1 MISVFHSEN
10 VYLLLLHPSAY
21 IFYFYLS
28 VKFVIS
34 NCLYPH
40 RFIDAV
46 PHSVFCCG
54 VMLIIIIWMPGSTST
69 FSRIR
74 LRTDDSQLSGAEL
87 RCILIAASVPGNNN
101 QCFVSAFVASCLQN
115 PPTTNPSTLCSE
127 LKCRKIILLYI
138 LHRLSTCK
146 SKPRNLE

>member
-101 QCFVSAFVASCLQN
+101 QSFVSAFVASCLQN
-115 PPTTNPSTLCSE
+115 PPTTNSSTLCSE
-127 LKCRKIILLYI
+127 LNCRKIKSTSLY
-138 LHRLSTCK
+138 LT
-146 SKPRNLE
+146 

>member
-10 VYLLLLHPSAY
+10 VYLLYFYSPY

-46 PHSVFCCG
+46 PHSVVCCG
-54 VMLIIIIWMPGSTST
+54 VMLIFIIWMPGSTST

-101 QCFVSAFVASCLQN
+101 QSFVSAFVASCLQN
-115 PPTTNPSTLCSE
+115 PPTTNSSTLCSE